1 MLRAYFQSIY
11 SSCDVF
17 TFGTILMAGS
27 YLYTFNCDSNKHI
40 VGYTQIL
47 ETIMKLMLQNKYEVS
62 ILSTVLIMVL
72 MICRYL
78 RCEIYLV
85 SSSALFITCLEE
97 TANKQ
102 IEEIAFS
109 YSLPNVAKEVDT
121 QSNALPT
128 MSIKWMNV

>member
-1 MLRAYFQSIY
+1 MPLNCKHFVN
-11 SSCDVF
+11 CF
-17 TFGTILMAGS
+17 NHGTYVIS
-27 YLYTFNCDSNKHI
+27 FKI
-40 VGYTQIL
+40 IR
-47 ETIMKLMLQNKYEVS
+47 
-62 ILSTVLIMVL
+62 
-72 MICRYL
+72 RYL

-85 SSSALFITCLEE
+85 SSSAPFITCLEE

-121 QSNALPT
+121 QNNALPT